1 MSTLKFNIQLFA
13 GEKTEKATPKR
24 KREAREKG
32 QVLQSKEINSALVL
46 IFAFMTLNFL
56 SSFWVKNIMEFY
68 KETISYSTN
77 VDSLFTYR
85 NIVVLTKDTAIII
98 LKMALPILMISLIV
112 GLLCSY
118 IQVGFLFTTKT
129 LSFKLDRINPISG
142 FKRLFSLKSIIEL
155 IKSLLKTF
163 ILIYITST
171 YLMGEYSNILK
182 VFDMDIV
189 LTIKYLWRVVFNL
202 VLRSTIALF
211 ILAILDYLY
220 KKWEFEKEL
229 MMTKHEVKEEYKQTE
244 GDPLI
249 KSKIKE
255 KQRQVSMRRMMQDIP
270 KADVIITNP
279 THYAIAIKYD
289 TEQDEAPQV
298 IAKGKDLIAQNI
310 KKVAKENSIPLFENK
325 PLAQSLYNAVE
336 IGDFIPPDLYQAV
349 AEVLAYIFSLKNN
362 N

>member
-1 MSTLKFNIQLFA
+1 MKIFKINLQLLA

-46 IFAFMTLNFL
+46 IFAFVTLNII
-56 SSFWVKNIMEFY
+56 SGYWVTSIFQFYRHIM
-68 KETISYSTN
+68 SYSIN
-77 VDSLFTYR
+77 VDSLFTPK
-85 NIVVLTKDTAIII
+85 NIVVLTKDTTFII
-98 LKMALPILMISLIV
+98 LKMALPILMVSLVV

-118 IQVGFLFTTKT
+118 IQVGFLFSTKS
-129 LSFKLDRINPISG
+129 LNFKLDRINPISG

-163 ILIYITST
+163 LLIYIASS
-171 YLMGEYSNILK
+171 YLMKEYNNILK
-182 VFDMDIV
+182 VFDMEIAMS
-189 LTIKYLWRVVFNL
+189 IKYLWKVAFNL
-202 VLRSTIALF
+202 VLRSTLALF

-220 KKWEFEKEL
+220 KKWEYEKEL
-229 MMTKHEVKEEYKQTE
+229 MMTKHEIKEEYKQTE

-255 KQRQVSMRRMMQDIP
+255 KQREISMKRMMQDIP

-289 TEQDEAPQV
+289 NNLSDAPQV
-298 IAKGKDLIAQNI
+298 IAKGQDLIAQNI
-310 KKVAKENSIPLFENK
+310 KKVAKEHSIPLFENK
-325 PLAQSLYNAVE
+325 PLAQTLYNTVE
-336 IGDFIPPDLYQAV
+336 IGESIPPDLYQAI

-362 N
+362 T